1 MIIDAEFKALIPALT
16 QDEFSQLEENVLRDG
31 IQDPLKIWN
40 GTLIDGH
47 NRYEIA
53 QRHGLTFSTTEMNFA
68 SRDDVIEWIIKNQF
82 GRRNLS
88 AYDRSL
94 LALKLKP
101 IIAAKTKFSLRHG

>member
-16 QDEFSQLEENVLRDG
+16 KDEFSQLEENILRDG

-53 QRHGLTFSTTEMNFA
+53 
-68 SRDDVIEWIIKNQF
+68 
-82 GRRNLS
+82 
-88 AYDRSL
+88 
-94 LALKLKP
+94 
-101 IIAAKTKFSLRHG
+101 